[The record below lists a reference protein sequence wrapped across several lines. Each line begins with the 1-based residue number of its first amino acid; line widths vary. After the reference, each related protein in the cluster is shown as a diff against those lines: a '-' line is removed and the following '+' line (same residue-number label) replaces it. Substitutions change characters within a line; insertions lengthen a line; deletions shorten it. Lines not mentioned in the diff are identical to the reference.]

1 MLAGTQWG
9 VYSRKIYCN
18 CSSVV
23 FPWYSPVIGIW
34 CRPLPC
40 LFRSVQAFDSVLH
53 LPLLQKL
60 SDCGL
65 NQHILQWITC
75 YLSDREQY
83 VVSGNLCVQ
92 VLIYRGS
99 KGKDIEFQS
108 DQDFDIGVK
117 NFLCSKSMNALRY
130 DETWNVMQKILK
142 HHAQKRRL
150 NILLKIKKL
159 YSKCRNAHIS
169 AQRH

>member
-1 MLAGTQWG
+1 MLKLSGSLLQETALLSSFHDILQLLEPGAN
-9 VYSRKIYCN
+9 VSLVFFNLRK
-18 CSSVV
+18 
-23 FPWYSPVIGIW
+23 
-34 CRPLPC
+34 
-40 LFRSVQAFDSVLH
+40 AFDSVLH

-130 DETWNVMQKILK
+130 DET
-142 HHAQKRRL
+142 
-150 NILLKIKKL
+150 
-159 YSKCRNAHIS
+159 
-169 AQRH
+169 